1 MTPWMQEHDHPP
13 ESSPPPGSQRL
24 ACLRCI
30 PPVENEW
37 RFTRRIHEFI
47 ANKHDTNHLRNLF
60 VFRLDHQPEQWRT
73 SVTACKWNMSACT
86 GDAPKLLQNMSQYNM
101 KQHETVVPFRAS
113 SSSSTSSNW
122 ALSML
127 LTLQGFIIPMSL
139 EKCLGWWLLC
149 VFQPAFT
156 SGAETASRRSIISS
170 GWQAL
175 QRSLRLL
182 LRSWRAK
189 TANTKKKWWDKTTNQ
204 SRKDQFYANG
214 WRLKD

>member
-1 MTPWMQEHDHPP
+1 MTRIT
-13 ESSPPPGSQRL
+13 SAIC
-24 ACLRCI
+24 ACFDLTISLNNKEQAWLHVNERC
-30 PPVENEW
+30 
-37 RFTRRIHEFI
+37 RH
-47 ANKHDTNHLRNLF
+47 A
-60 VFRLDHQPEQWRT
+60 QG
-73 SVTACKWNMSACT
+73 ACT
-86 GDAPKLLQNMSQYNM
+86 KTSSKYESTHMKLY
-101 KQHETVVPFRAS
+101 ETVVPFRAS

-189 TANTKKKWWDKTTNQ
+189 AASTKKKMVRQNDKPIKKGSILCKWLEAKRFAILKTSVRLWETFAT
-204 SRKDQFYANG
+204 RKALLTAKKNPS
-214 WRLKD
+214 